1 MTTNLIK
8 VYTVVSKEVRED
20 PDLFTNLEGVFSTY
34 EKAQEYIDQFFGN
47 AKYGYRSI
55 ITTYLDPFQE
65 EIQNKNSYYSIS
77 SQLIG
82 THLDVEICKTSFAV
96 VLSEVE
102 RLRIDPATSEKPL
115 ELNLHCFAASEGS
128 AMEKFEKL
136 VYDYAKEHNLQFR
149 INPFRVADS
158 EQCY

>member
-77 SQLIG
+77 SQLVASQ
-82 THLDVEICKTSFAV
+82 LEVEICKTSFAV

-102 RLRIDPATSEKPL
+102 QLRIDPATSEKPL
-115 ELNLHCFAASEGS
+115 ELNLYCFAASEGS

-136 VYDYAKEHNLQFR
+136 VHEYAKEHNLQFR
-149 INPFRVADS
+149 INPFRVSDS

>member
-65 EIQNKNSYYSIS
+65 EIQNKNSFYSIS
-77 SQLIG
+77 SQLIASQ
-82 THLDVEICKTSFAV
+82 LEVEICKTSFAV

-102 RLRIDPATSEKPL
+102 QLRIDPATSEKPL
-115 ELNLHCFAASEGS
+115 ELNLHCFAASEES

-158 EQCY
+158 DQCY

>member
-136 VYDYAKEHNLQFR
+136 VHEYAKEHNLQFR

>member
-65 EIQNKNSYYSIS
+65 EIQNKNSFYSIS
-77 SQLIG
+77 SQLIAS
-82 THLDVEICKTSFAV
+82 HLEVEICKTSFAV

-102 RLRIDPATSEKPL
+102 KLRIDPATSEKPL
-115 ELNLHCFAASEGS
+115 ELNLHCFAASEES

-158 EQCY
+158 DQCY

>member
-77 SQLIG
+77 SQLVASQ
-82 THLDVEICKTSFAV
+82 LEVEICKTSFAV

-102 RLRIDPATSEKPL
+102 QLRIDPATSEKPL
-115 ELNLHCFAASEGS
+115 ELNLHCFAASEES

-158 EQCY
+158 DQCY

>member
-77 SQLIG
+77 SQLVASQ
-82 THLDVEICKTSFAV
+82 LEVDICKTSFAV

-102 RLRIDPATSEKPL
+102 QLRIDPATSEKPL
-115 ELNLHCFAASEGS
+115 ELNLHCFAASEES

-158 EQCY
+158 DQCY

>member
-136 VYDYAKEHNLQFR
+136 VHDYAKEHNLQFR

>member
-115 ELNLHCFAASEGS
+115 ELNLHCFAASEES
-128 AMEKFEKL
+128 AVEKFEKL
-136 VYDYAKEHNLQFR
+136 VYDYAREHNLQFR